1 MDRHRVVYLDGL
13 ERSGN
18 VYLSSILDKCMDFEI
33 RTLRNHEIS
42 TLKQYKRINLFIVPL
57 RDAIP
62 SISSSKVY
70 RDYVHANGLYNDTD
84 INNTNLD
91 TIISRYKEY
100 VDYLIEQPKFF
111 IAPFHR
117 FTEDPNEICKK
128 IVKFYEKNSRFKIVK
143 VFTKEEMLEEIILDR
158 SKSDLGKTMFHEEL
172 GNFPR
177 NQSAKKAEVEKILID
192 KYSKDIDYIQSK
204 INILYQR
211 YYDIEI

>member
-1 MDRHRVVYLDGL
+1 MDRHRVIYLDGL

-18 VYLSSILDKCMDFEI
+18 VYLSAILDKCMDLEI
-33 RTLRNHEIS
+33 RTLRNHEVS
-42 TLKQYKRINLFIVPL
+42 TLKQYKRINPFIVPL

-70 RDYVHANGLYNDTD
+70 RDYVHSNGLYNDTD
-84 INNTNLD
+84 IDNTNLD

-100 VDYLIEQPKFF
+100 IDYLIEQPKFF
-111 IAPFHR
+111 IAPFHI
-117 FTEDPNEICKK
+117 FIEDPNEICKK
-128 IVKFYEKNSRFKIVK
+128 IVKFHEKKSRIKIVK
-143 VFTKEEMLEEIILDR
+143 TFTKEEILEEILLDK
-158 SKSDLGKTMFHEEL
+158 SKSEMAETMFHQEL

-192 KYSKDIDYIQSK
+192 KYGKDIEEIQSG
-204 INILYQR
+204 IDILYQR